1 MNSKVELM
9 TTHFRQEKDRS
20 SAGTETPVKTK
31 NFIAGESFG
40 DSESNQI
47 DHRTQH
53 YDAYRAGYD
62 YAYDF
67 FMPRIIELENQL
79 RWYINRNVT
88 NMFHDLGYDGADNAR
103 QRSTQRFWNE
113 YHQERD
119 AA

>member
-1 MNSKVELM
+1 MATLN
-9 TTHFRQEKDRS
+9 RQEKDRS
-20 SAGTETPVKTK
+20 SVGTETPVKTK
-31 NFIAGESFG
+31 NYIAGESLG
-40 DSESNQI
+40 ASDSTDI

-53 YDAYRAGYD
+53 YEAYRAGYD

-79 RWYINRNVT
+79 RYYINRNVT
-88 NMFHDLGYDGADNAR
+88 NMFHDIGFDGADAAR

-113 YHQERD
+113 YHREAD

>member
-1 MNSKVELM
+1 MIYGK
-9 TTHFRQEKDRS
+9 EKTGPTVG
-20 SAGTETPVKTK
+20 AEEPVKTK
-31 NFIAGESFG
+31 NYVAGESFG

-47 DHRTQH
+47 DHRAQH

-88 NMFHDLGYDGADNAR
+88 NMFHDIGYDGADAAR
-103 QRSTQRFWNE
+103 QRSAQRFWNQ
-113 YHQERD
+113 YQQERD